1 MRILLIKHLHL
12 CDRDWTEAGY
22 LTVEKTKK
30 VRKGCFQCVTLNFSR
45 MPFSFKGFV
54 NCSGNLLSIKGNNE
68 QGPPFTKTKK
78 QRFED
83 FSVCFK
89 NSLMKMDIIANEIFN

>member
-1 MRILLIKHLHL
+1 
-12 CDRDWTEAGY
+12 
-22 LTVEKTKK
+22 
-30 VRKGCFQCVTLNFSR
+30 

-54 NCSGNLLSIKGNNE
+54 NCSGNLLSIKGKNE
-68 QGPPFTKTKK
+68 QGPLFTKTKK

-83 FSVCFK
+83 LSVWFK